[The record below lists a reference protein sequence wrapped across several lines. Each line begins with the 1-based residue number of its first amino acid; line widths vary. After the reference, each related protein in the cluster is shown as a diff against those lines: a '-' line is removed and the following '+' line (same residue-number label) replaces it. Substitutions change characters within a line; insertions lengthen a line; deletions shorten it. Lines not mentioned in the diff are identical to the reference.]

1 MDVPG
6 RPGEDAAMDLAHAA
20 AVAAVFLA
28 AGAVK
33 GVTGMG
39 LPTVAISLLGLW
51 MAPAHAAAIL
61 VAPSLATNIAQ
72 CRGPHARRLVAQL
85 WPLWAALVAVVV
97 ALPDTSRWLAPADAR
112 RTLGIVLIVY
122 GAWGLWRPTLPRV
135 PVGGAAGLLVAAV
148 VGALTGLV
156 TACTAI
162 FALPMVPYLQALRLD
177 KDTMI
182 QALGLSFLVATI
194 ALALRLGS
202 SGLSLVTLE
211 GGIALVAAFAGL
223 GAGAALRARI
233 SGADFQRAL
242 FVVFIALGAASA
254 WRGG

>member
-1 MDVPG
+1 
-6 RPGEDAAMDLAHAA
+6 MDLPHAA

-51 MAPAHAAAIL
+51 MAPAQAAALL

-72 CRGPHARRLVAQL
+72 CRGPHARRLIAQL
-85 WPLWAALVAVVV
+85 WPLWAALAVVV
-97 ALPDTSRWLAPADAR
+97 VAMPDTGRWLAPADAR
-112 RTLGIVLIVY
+112 RALGLVLIVY
-122 GAWGLWRPTLPRV
+122 GAWGLWRPALPRLPTGRV
-135 PVGGAAGLLVAAV
+135 TGPVTGAIVGG
-148 VGALTGLV
+148 LTGVV

-182 QALGLSFLVATI
+182 QALGLSFLVATL
-194 ALALRLGS
+194 ALALRLGG
-202 SGLSLVTLE
+202 SGLSLVTAE
-211 GGIALVAAFAGL
+211 AGVALAAAFTGL
-223 GAGAALRARI
+223 AAGAALRARI
-233 SGADFQRAL
+233 SSADFQRAL
-242 FVVFIALGAASA
+242 FIVFIALGAASA